1 MNNNIFV
8 SAPADIKVS
17 DYKFD
22 FNSDNPAL
30 YVGTYKKYNEG
41 SLFGAWLDLSKFDD
55 VQEFFDV
62 CRVLHKDEDDPEFM
76 FQDYSGFPE
85 AWYSECSMGE
95 ARFNLIQQYADLDDD
110 EKDAF
115 KAYCECKSVGL
126 DEDVFDNFRDA
137 YEGEFDSEEEF
148 AEHVV
153 DECGMLDS
161 MPENIQMYFDYEAY
175 ARDLFLGDFKFWNG
189 YVFRD

>member
-1 MNNNIFV
+1 MSTIDLIQEV
-8 SAPADIKVS
+8 EAVDLS
-17 DYKFD
+17 DYEYD
-22 FNSDNPAL
+22 FGTDNPAL
-30 YVGTYKKYNEG
+30 YVGTYHKYNCG
-41 SLFGAWLDLSKFDD
+41 SLFGMWLDLTKFDSLD
-55 VQEFFDV
+55 EFYNA
-62 CRVLHKDEDDPEFM
+62 CRYLHKDENDPEFM

-175 ARDLFLGDFKFWNG
+175 ARDLFLNDFTFWNG

>member
-1 MNNNIFV
+1 MICPKCGRWCA
-8 SAPADIKVS
+8 SAAEK
-17 DYKFD
+17 
-22 FNSDNPAL
+22 
-30 YVGTYKKYNEG
+30 
-41 SLFGAWLDLSKFDD
+41 
-55 VQEFFDV
+55 
-62 CRVLHKDEDDPEFM
+62 
-76 FQDYSGFPE
+76 
-85 AWYSECSMGE
+85 

-175 ARDLFLGDFKFWNG
+175 ARDLFLGDFTFWNG